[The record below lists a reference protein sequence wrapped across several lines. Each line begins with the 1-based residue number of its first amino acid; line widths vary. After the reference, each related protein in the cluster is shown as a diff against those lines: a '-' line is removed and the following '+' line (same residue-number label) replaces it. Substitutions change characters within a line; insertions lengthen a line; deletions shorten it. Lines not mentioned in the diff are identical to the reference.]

1 MRSINQ
7 LMDLSGRRSLV
18 TGAAGSLGKMF
29 SHTLAELNSSLV
41 LVDKPGTDLESLK
54 IDIES
59 IYGVD
64 VEVGFFD
71 LEREELRLSLSQL
84 MFDSKKP
91 LNILVNNA
99 AFVGASD
106 LIGWRDG
113 FGQQSTDTWRRAL
126 EVNLTAIFE
135 LCRELSPLLRS
146 SKSGSVVNIT
156 SIYGVFGPDWSLYK
170 DTSMGNPAAYAA
182 SKGGVIQLTRWL
194 ATTLAP
200 DIRVNAIAPGGI
212 FRNQPDLFVER
223 YSSRTPLGR
232 MAKEEDIKGVLAYL
246 ATDLSSYVT
255 GQTLSVDGGWGV
267 W

>member
-1 MRSINQ
+1 MRNVSQ

-18 TGAAGSLGKMF
+18 TGASGGLGRTL
-29 SHTLAELNSSLV
+29 SHTLAELNSGLV
-41 LVDKPGTDLESLK
+41 LVDRPGTDLETLK
-54 IDIES
+54 SEIEY

-64 VEVGFFD
+64 VEVGLFD
-71 LEREELRLSLSQL
+71 LEREESRLSLCQL
-84 MFDSKKP
+84 VKYSKKP

-106 LIGWRDG
+106 LVGWRVG
-113 FGQQSTDTWRRAL
+113 FGQQSTDTWQRAL
-126 EVNLTAIFE
+126 EVNLTATFE
-135 LCRELSPLLRS
+135 LCRELSPLLQS
-146 SKSGSVVNIT
+146 SKNGSIVNIA

-182 SKGGVIQLTRWL
+182 SKGGLLQLTRWM

-200 DIRVNAIAPGGI
+200 DVRVNAIAPGGI
-212 FRNQPDLFVER
+212 LRDQPKLFVER
-223 YSSRTPLGR
+223 YSHRTPLGR
-232 MAKEEDIKGVLAYL
+232 MAKEEDIKGALAYL

>member
-1 MRSINQ
+1 MRKISQ
-7 LMDLSGRRSLV
+7 LMDLAGRRSLV
-18 TGAAGSLGKMF
+18 TGASGDLGRTF

-41 LVDKPGTDLESLK
+41 LVDKPGTDLEGLK

-59 IYGVD
+59 THRVD

-71 LEREELRLSLSQL
+71 LEQEESRLSLCQL
-84 MFDSKKP
+84 VKDSKKP

-99 AFVGASD
+99 AFVGSSD
-106 LIGWRDG
+106 LVGWRDG

-146 SKSGSVVNIT
+146 SKSGSIVNIA
-156 SIYGVFGPDWSLYK
+156 SIYGVLGPDWSLYE

-182 SKGGVIQLTRWL
+182 SKGGVLQLTRWM

-200 DIRVNAIAPGGI
+200 NIRVNAIAPGGI
-212 FRNQPDLFVER
+212 FRDQPDLFVER
-223 YSSRTPLGR
+223 YSGRTPLGR
-232 MAKEEDIKGVLAYL
+232 MAKEEDIKGALAYL

-255 GQTLSVDGGWGV
+255 GQTVSVDGGWGV